1 MHGGIIAV
9 KLTSARREK
18 MFDQATRFIKQLTE
32 AGVALLALAIVA
44 QIIFGQAVP
53 FIGGDVIGNIT
64 AIVGTLGAQ
73 GLVGL
78 AAVGVIYAIFT
89 RQTA

>member
-1 MHGGIIAV
+1 
-9 KLTSARREK
+9 
-18 MFDQATRFIKQLTE
+18 MFDQATNFIKQLTE

-53 FIGGDVIGNIT
+53 FVGGDVIGNIT

-89 RQTA
+89 RTA

>member
-1 MHGGIIAV
+1 
-9 KLTSARREK
+9 
-18 MFDQATRFIKQLTE
+18 MFDQVIAVIKKLTE
-32 AGVALLALAIVA
+32 AGVSLLALAIVA
-44 QIIFGQAVP
+44 QIIFGEVVP

-64 AIVGTLGAQ
+64 AIVDKLGAQ

-89 RQTA
+89 RST

>member
-1 MHGGIIAV
+1 
-9 KLTSARREK
+9 
-18 MFDQATRFIKQLTE
+18 MFDQVTAFIKKLTE

-53 FIGGDVIGNIT
+53 FVGGDVIGNIT

-78 AAVGVIYAIFT
+78 AAVGVIYAIFNRT
-89 RQTA
+89 T

>member
-1 MHGGIIAV
+1 MW
-9 KLTSARREK
+9 
-18 MFDQATRFIKQLTE
+18 DQVVGWIRKLTE
-32 AGVALLALAIVA
+32 AGVSLLALAIGL
-44 QIIFGQAVP
+44 QIIFGKAVP

-78 AAVGVIYAIFT
+78 ASVGVIYAIFT
-89 RQTA
+89 RK